1 MSCGC
6 NNSTLP
12 PDVWEPLPP
21 VEGTTNPLVLQ
32 PCETARP
39 DAPWLGADP
48 ATVAA
53 CASEGTILEA
63 KFTDAR
69 AVAEGEGL
77 TLLGRV
83 GNRLTQ
89 FVGNG
94 FIRIVQG
101 RAYLVQSIPLV
112 IKQFWHEL
120 IKEGVVSRI
129 GNPRRFPYAPVCDSQ
144 GVAHLIKG
152 MDGRRTVCVSD
163 PQTREW
169 VPTPTDQVP
178 IEVSRHLQAGEELE
192 LSGFTATSLLGDHG
206 SVRSLKRLMGQG
218 VVYLERRV
226 TAPNVTPEGCP
237 ECGDENFTYVAK
249 VLAFPE
255 IVETPGIETGRH
267 RLVFSSEG
275 LRWEPEDPEVT
286 LSSGG
291 GMLGNG

>member
-21 VEGTTNPLVLQ
+21 VESTTNPLVLQ

-39 DAPWLGADP
+39 EAPWLGSDP

-53 CASEGTILEA
+53 CASEGTTLEA

-69 AVAEGEGL
+69 ALAEGEGL

-120 IKEGVVSRI
+120 IKDGVVSRI
-129 GNPRRFPYAPVCDSQ
+129 GSPRRFPYAPVCDLQ

-152 MDGRRTVCVSD
+152 MIGRRTVCVSD
-163 PQTREW
+163 PLTREW
-169 VPTPTDQVP
+169 VPTATDEVP
-178 IEVSRHLQAGEELE
+178 IEVSRHLPAQPELE
-192 LSGFTATSLLGDHG
+192 LVGFVPNSVLG
-206 SVRSLKRLMGQG
+206 SQSTVRDIKRLTGMGI
-218 VVYLERRV
+218 VYLERQV
-226 TAPNVTPEGCP
+226 TAPAPVPDGCP
-237 ECGDENFTYVAK
+237 SCPDDAFTYVAK
-249 VLAFPE
+249 VLTFPE
-255 IVETPGIETGRH
+255 IVELPNEETGRH

-275 LRWEPEDPEVT
+275 LYWEPEEPVLGST
-286 LSSGG
+286 QGG

>member
-6 NNSTLP
+6 NNTNP
-12 PDVWEPLPP
+12 PEAWEPLPP
-21 VEGTTNPLVLQ
+21 VEANLDSLILQ
-32 PCETARP
+32 PCETTRP
-39 DAPWLGADP
+39 EAPWLGSDP

-53 CASEGTILEA
+53 CASDGTVLEA

-69 AVAEGEGL
+69 AVAQGEGL

-83 GNRLTQ
+83 GNRLSQ

-94 FIRIVQG
+94 FIRVIQG

-112 IKQFWHEL
+112 VKQFWHDL
-120 IKEGVVSRI
+120 VQEGVTSRI
-129 GNPRRFPYAPVCDSQ
+129 GNPRRAPYLTVCDPQ

-152 MDGRRTVCVSD
+152 MVSRRTVCVSD
-163 PQTREW
+163 PATREW

-178 IEVSRHLQAGEELE
+178 IEVSRHLVADEELE
-192 LSGFTATSLLGDHG
+192 ITGFTPTGVLGSHAT
-206 SVRSLKRLMGQG
+206 VRELKRLTGMGI
-218 VVYLERRV
+218 VYLERRL
-226 TAPNVTPEGCP
+226 TAPAPTPEGCP

-249 VLAFPE
+249 VLPFPE
-255 IVETPGIETGRH
+255 VVETPGEETGRH

-275 LRWEPEDPEVT
+275 LRWEPESPEV
-286 LSSGG
+286 LLGGGG